1 MNEFLHATLSDIRGG
16 RETWRVIIAL
26 SAPAF
31 VLALVISAI
40 H

>member
-1 MNEFLHATLSDIRGG
+1 MIDFLNATLSDMRTG
-16 RETWRVIIAL
+16 RETWRVLIAV
-26 SAPAF
+26 SGPAF